1 MAKQVRLAL
10 FGASGA
16 GKSTTCRLILDAVQR
31 QGRTGAVVKLAE
43 PLYDLQ
49 RLIYSLCGQPIA
61 EPYRQDG
68 MLLSSLADNFR
79 RIDPESLTRLFAA
92 RVADAENSNA
102 EVVICDDVRRPD
114 YEALRK
120 MGFRFVRISAPD
132 ELRIR
137 RRAERG
143 DLAPVSD
150 QHVAEVPISLAPDF
164 EVLND
169 STIEHLARQ
178 VQALTDVVAGTWQS
192 GLVAESPTTA
202 GSIAGGAQ

>member
-1 MAKQVRLAL
+1 MAL

-16 GKSTTCRLILDAVQR
+16 GKSTTCRLILEAVQR

-43 PLYDLQ
+43 PLYDVQ
-49 RLIYSLCGQPIA
+49 RLIYSLCGQPVA
-61 EPYRQDG
+61 DLYRQDG
-68 MLLSSLADNFR
+68 ILLSSLADNFR
-79 RIDPESLTRLFAA
+79 RIEPESLTRLFAA
-92 RVADAENSNA
+92 RVADAESSNA

-132 ELRIR
+132 ALRLR

-150 QHVAEVPISLAPDF
+150 KHVAEIPISLASDF

-169 STIEHLARQ
+169 STIEHLAKQ
-178 VQALTDVVAGTWQS
+178 VQTLTDVVAGTWQS
-192 GLVAESPTTA
+192 GLVAESPATA
-202 GSIAGGAQ
+202 AGLIAGGAQ